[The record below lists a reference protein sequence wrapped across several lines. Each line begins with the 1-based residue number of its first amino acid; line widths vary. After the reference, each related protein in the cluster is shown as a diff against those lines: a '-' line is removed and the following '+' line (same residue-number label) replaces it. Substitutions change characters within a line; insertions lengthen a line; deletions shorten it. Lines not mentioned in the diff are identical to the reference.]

1 MFEFDINSLDLA
13 PLWAWGLLFVRISAL
28 LHMLPGIGTDQ
39 VPIPL
44 RFGLSF
50 TLCFVLTTARGMTA
64 PIPENVAQ
72 ATMMIITEFMLG
84 YLFGAIPALI
94 LDGVAIAGQITD
106 SSIGLASAN
115 IIDPSL
121 GQSVTIL
128 ARTQSLL
135 GTVIFLSIG
144 GHHVVLR
151 EVLFP
156 VGDSGLAL
164 FNSGPVAA
172 EIFLDRFAQ
181 AFELALTVSAPI
193 MATVLLTQFTLGL
206 LTKFVPQLNVFIV
219 SMPLSLLVGLYIVA
233 YSLPEL
239 SLQIQNAYDYT
250 ENIIENLRQR

>member
-1 MFEFDINSLDLA
+1 MSEFGINSLDLS

-50 TLCFVLTTARGMTA
+50 SMCFVLTVAGGMTA
-64 PIPENVAQ
+64 PIPDNYAQ
-72 ATMMIITEFMLG
+72 AILMIISEFLLG
-84 YLFGAIPALI
+84 YLFGVIPCLV
-94 LDGVAIAGQITD
+94 LEGVSVAGQITAT
-106 SSIGLASAN
+106 SIGLASAN

-128 ARTQSLL
+128 ARIQSLL
-135 GTVIFLSIG
+135 GTIIFLSLN
-144 GHHVVLR
+144 GHHAVLR

-156 VGDSGLAL
+156 LGDSGLAIL
-164 FNSGPVAA
+164 NSGPAAA
-172 EIFLDRFAQ
+172 EIFVERFAQ
-181 AFELALTVSAPI
+181 AFELALTVAAPI
-193 MATVLLTQFTLGL
+193 MATVLLTQFILGL

-233 YSLPEL
+233 FSLSEL
-239 SLQIQNAYDYT
+239 SLQIQNAYEYS
-250 ENIIENLRQR
+250 EGIIGYLLQ